1 MAAENEVHAIQKTT
15 RSEKKKW
22 SDAKKFIPPAAVG
35 EEKPTP
41 EYNVLGSST
50 DRKTSF
56 SVV

>member
-15 RSEKKKW
+15 WSEKRNGVMQR
-22 SDAKKFIPPAAVG
+22 KFIPPAAVG

-41 EYNVLGSST
+41 ENNVLGSST